1 MVEPLPAVLLAAGG
15 SRRLGQP
22 KQLVRFQGETLVHRA
37 ARLSLEAGFAPVLVV
52 MGAEREAVAA
62 ALADLP
68 VTCVPNP
75 EWATGLASSIRAG
88 IARLPSGCAG
98 ALLLACDQV
107 ALTAAHL
114 AALRRTFRAAPG
126 LPAASAYGGGLGI
139 PALFPPSLFPD
150 LAHLQ
155 GDRGAKA
162 LLDPGRTTAVAFPE
176 GRQDVDTL
184 EDLQA
189 LHRQVGG

>member
-1 MVEPLPAVLLAAGG
+1 MADPLPAVLLAAGG
-15 SRRLGQP
+15 SRRLGRP
-22 KQLVRFQGETLVHRA
+22 KQLVRFQGETLVHRT
-37 ARLSLEAGFAPVLVV
+37 ARLVLEAGFAPVLVV
-52 MGAEREAVAA
+52 IGAEREAVAA

-68 VTCVPNP
+68 VTCVCNP

-98 ALLLACDQV
+98 VLLLVCDQV

-114 AALRRTFRAAPG
+114 AALREAFRAAPG

-139 PALFPPSLFPD
+139 PALFPASLFPD
-150 LAHLQ
+150 LLRLQ

-162 LLDPGRTTAVAFPE
+162 LLVPAAVRAVPFPDGSRE
-176 GRQDVDTL
+176 VDTPGDL
-184 EDLQA
+184 EA
-189 LHRQVGG
+189 LET